1 MSHHHKWQED
11 ISESAA
17 HPSWLRM
24 KMFQIVKLSPVPS
37 PPLLPSTLPSILWQ
51 SAWTFAWL
59 GAPGCI
65 SMPCAGYWLGQT
77 LSSPHQPRLS
87 ACGSV
92 WLFDVTC
99 VSLSSFPSYF
109 AVFHLVCAS
118 SNASDVA
125 SGPAAVSGAW
135 CFFAS
140 HLACK
145 TNWLLLWGGKS
156 RAPGVFLKLVCVC
169 SYVCVSKECGEYINV
184 DSLFELATKVIS
196 LTGSL
201 FIRYSQFVALKGE
214 SVPKNR
220 KFVTIYSTSRCSKP
234 TSCSL
239 ELKRRNL
246 NFHACSSFAY
256 NKITYRIYV
265 ELQKSTRNI
274 QINPDSTKYV

>member
-1 MSHHHKWQED
+1 MTGRHSWKRGTP
-11 ISESAA
+11 IVAA
-17 HPSWLRM
+17 DGNVSDCEVVSCP
-24 KMFQIVKLSPVPS
+24 IA
-37 PPLLPSTLPSILWQ
+37 PLLPSTLPSILWQ

-87 ACGSV
+87 ACGKV

-109 AVFHLVCAS
+109 TVFHLVCTS

-125 SGPAAVSGAW
+125 SGPAAVSCTW

-145 TNWLLLWGGKS
+145 TNWLLLWGGNS

-169 SYVCVSKECGEYINV
+169 SYVCVSVLVQGMW
-184 DSLFELATKVIS
+184 
-196 LTGSL
+196 
-201 FIRYSQFVALKGE
+201 
-214 SVPKNR
+214 
-220 KFVTIYSTSRCSKP
+220 
-234 TSCSL
+234 
-239 ELKRRNL
+239 
-246 NFHACSSFAY
+246 
-256 NKITYRIYV
+256 RIYKCWFTV
-265 ELQKSTRNI
+265 RTRYKSS
-274 QINPDSTKYV
+274 STHRFGIYQV